1 MEWWN
6 VGIMEY
12 WFSKSF
18 NPLLHCSILPV
29 FQIRLFI
36 AQKRDGWKG
45 ESHPFCKASEGVK
58 KLS

>member
-45 ESHPFCKASEGVK
+45 ESHPF
-58 KLS
+58 L